1 MDIIATIKLKTELD
15 LFYSQKEL
23 IRLIRFIL

>member
-15 LFYSQKEL
+15 LSYSQKEL
-23 IRLIRFIL
+23 IRLIRLIL